1 MTRTRPFAELSA
13 KINADPASRI
23 RVEQYK
29 QAMLDAVKV
38 AETLDAAPAGGSR
51 IEREEDAYLSTLRA
65 YVEDL
70 GGELEVRAVFPDR
83 TVVLAP
89 APMSV
94 DETTTNGSDQAQ
106 ASQVGPRSVA
116 LRQAKQARPSRRR
129 G

>member
-29 QAMLDAVKV
+29 QAMLDAVMV
-38 AETLDAAPAGGSR
+38 AETLDAATGDGAR
-51 IEREEDAYLSTLRA
+51 IEREEDAYLATLRA
-65 YVEDL
+65 YIEDL

-89 APMSV
+89 APASK
-94 DETTTNGSDQAQ
+94 DEPTAKKPDAARLSRVGS
-106 ASQVGPRSVA
+106 
-116 LRQAKQARPSRRR
+116 
-129 G
+129 